1 MDQDIRNLLEEK
13 KYAEIQK
20 LLKAGIIRNSN
31 YGYIDQKGRH
41 IGYYK
46 SVHKRWIEDRFA
58 NQAQTL

>member
-1 MDQDIRNLLEEK
+1 MFYLKQISKE
-13 KYAEIQK
+13 EIQK
-20 LLKAGIIRNSN
+20 LLKSGVIRNSN

>member
-1 MDQDIRNLLEEK
+1 MKGMFYLKQISKE
-13 KYAEIQK
+13 EIQK

-58 NQAQTL
+58 NQVQTL

>member
-1 MDQDIRNLLEEK
+1 MKGMFYLKQISKE
-13 KYAEIQK
+13 EIQK
-20 LLKAGIIRNSN
+20 LLKAGKIRNSN

>member
-1 MDQDIRNLLEEK
+1 MKGMFYLKQISKE
-13 KYAEIQK
+13 EIQK

-46 SVHKRWIEDRFA
+46 SVHKRWIEDRFV

>member
-1 MDQDIRNLLEEK
+1 MKGMFYLKQISKEK
-13 KYAEIQK
+13 KKK
-20 LLKAGIIRNSN
+20 LLKAGVIRNSN

>member
-1 MDQDIRNLLEEK
+1 MKGMFYLKQISKE
-13 KYAEIQK
+13 EIQK
-20 LLKAGIIRNSN
+20 LLKAGVIRNSN

-46 SVHKRWIEDRFA
+46 SVHKRWIEDRFV

>member
-1 MDQDIRNLLEEK
+1 MKGMFYLKQISKE
-13 KYAEIQK
+13 EIQK
-20 LLKAGIIRNSN
+20 LLKAGVIRNSN

>member
-1 MDQDIRNLLEEK
+1 MKGMFYLKQISKE
-13 KYAEIQK
+13 EIQK

-58 NQAQTL
+58 NKAQTL

>member
-1 MDQDIRNLLEEK
+1 MKGMFYLKQISKE
-13 KYAEIQK
+13 EIQK
-20 LLKAGIIRNSN
+20 LLKVGVIRNSN

>member
-1 MDQDIRNLLEEK
+1 MFYLKQISKE
-13 KYAEIQK
+13 EIQK

>member
-1 MDQDIRNLLEEK
+1 MKGMFYLKQISKE
-13 KYAEIQK
+13 EIQK
-20 LLKAGIIRNSN
+20 LLKAGIIRNTN

-58 NQAQTL
+58 NKAQTL

>member
-1 MDQDIRNLLEEK
+1 MKGMFYLKQISKE
-13 KYAEIQK
+13 EIQK